1 MNFYNFIK
9 EEYVTSIKL
18 GGGYYSI
25 FIDPNKKELQK
36 LKKDAYS
43 NTLRA
48 LYDWDNNIIY
58 MFSSNLLHHYALDS
72 LNGKNLMRGYFSMD
86 IERDV
91 LSLESDILPSDKKLK
106 KLVNILKTPGKE
118 LLIDAL
124 YSNDMRVFK

>member
-1 MNFYNFIK
+1 
-9 EEYVTSIKL
+9 
-18 GGGYYSI
+18 
-25 FIDPNKKELQK
+25 
-36 LKKDAYS
+36 
-43 NTLRA
+43 
-48 LYDWDNNIIY
+48 

-124 YSNDMRVFK
+124 YSNYMRVFK